1 MEFMTADQINEKLI
15 SLTRNERK
23 LTHEILNHIILFQ
36 KVGGYL
42 KLGYS
47 SMHQYL
53 TRALGYSDDMSYR
66 RLKAAQLMEDVPEVE
81 DKLKSGELNLTQA
94 SLIQKS
100 VETAQKEKGTKV
112 SKETKEKIIQSIE
125 KMNNFE
131 TKSILASELDLTP
144 KLDDKVSPQSNNT
157 VRVELN
163 LTQEQYEK
171 LKLVQSLLSHM
182 IPDQNLASVVEFL
195 LDQNLNKNSF
205 TKEIMTRSFKL
216 SPKEINQEKSN
227 SNKQRYIPLSVK
239 QALFKRSKGSCEF
252 VSKAGVRCQNRYKL
266 QIDHYEVPFSQGGE
280 NSIENCKLLCSNHNL
295 HRASLAGIGFEMTS
309 KFSTTS
315 TVASIRHQY

>member
-53 TRALGYSDDMSYR
+53 TRALGYSNDMSYR

-112 SKETKEKIIQSIE
+112 SKETKAKIIQSIE

-131 TKSILASELDLTP
+131 TKSILASELEITP

-163 LTQEQYEK
+163 LTQEQYKK
-171 LKLVQSLLSHM
+171 LKLVQSLLSHK
-182 IPDQNLASVVEFL
+182 IPDQNLASVIELL
-195 LDQNLNKNSF
+195 LDQNLNKNSI
-205 TKEIMTRSFKL
+205 TKDRMTRGFMLNPSKVHQRKAE
-216 SPKEINQEKSN
+216 PNQK
-227 SNKQRYIPLSVK
+227 RYIPTSVK
-239 QALFKRSKGSCEF
+239 QAGYFTLECFSCKGEGTQENQF
-252 VSKAGVRCQNRYKL
+252 GAER
-266 QIDHYEVPFSQGGE
+266 FE
-280 NSIENCKLLCSNHNL
+280 NSLLRNEDNKT
-295 HRASLAGIGFEMTS
+295 SLKA
-309 KFSTTS
+309 
-315 TVASIRHQY
+315 

>member
-66 RLKAAQLMEDVPEVE
+66 RLKAAQLMQDVPEVE

-112 SKETKEKIIQSIE
+112 SNETKAKIIHSNE

-131 TKSILASELDLTP
+131 TKSILVSELELTP
-144 KLDDKVSPQSNNT
+144 KFDDKVSPQSNNT

-171 LKLVQSLLSHM
+171 LKLVQSLLSHK
-182 IPDQNLASVVEFL
+182 IPDQNLSSVIELL
-195 LDQNLNKNSF
+195 LDQSLNKNSF
-205 TKEIMTRSFKL
+205 TKDRMTRSFRLNPRKVDQKKAE
-216 SPKEINQEKSN
+216 PNQK
-227 SNKQRYIPLSVK
+227 RYIPIFVK
-239 QALFKRSKGSCEF
+239 QALFKRSNGCCEF
-252 VSKAGVRCQNRYKL
+252 ISKEGIRCQSRYKL
-266 QIDHYEVPFSQGGE
+266 QVDHFEVPFSQGGE
-280 NSIENCKLLCSNHNL
+280 NSIENCKLLCSSHNL
-295 HRASLAGIGFEMTS
+295 HRASLAGIGFE
-309 KFSTTS
+309 TTS
-315 TVASIRHQY
+315 IFPTPPPLFEKR

>member
-15 SLTRNERK
+15 SLSRNERK

-66 RLKAAQLMEDVPEVE
+66 RLKAAQLMQEVPEVE
-81 DKLKSGELNLTQA
+81 AKLKSGELNLTQA

-112 SKETKEKIIQSIE
+112 SKEAKVKIIQSIE

-131 TKSILASELDLTP
+131 TKSILVSELELTP
-144 KLDDKVSPQSNNT
+144 TLDDKVSPQSNNT
-157 VRVELN
+157 VRIELN
-163 LTQEQYEK
+163 LTQEQYKK
-171 LKLVQSLLSHM
+171 LKLVQSLLSHK
-182 IPDQNLASVVEFL
+182 ISDQNLASVIELL

-205 TKEIMTRSFKL
+205 TKDCMTRSFRL
-216 SPKEINQEKSN
+216 NQRKVNQRKTEPNQK
-227 SNKQRYIPLSVK
+227 RYIPAFVK
-239 QALFKRSKGSCEF
+239 QVLFKRSNGCCEF
-252 VSKAGVRCQNRYKL
+252 ISKEGVRCQSRYKL
-266 QIDHYEVPFSQGGE
+266 QIDHFEVPFSQGGE

-295 HRASLAGIGFEMTS
+295 HRASLMGIGFETTS
-309 KFSTTS
+309 KFLPSSTES
-315 TVASIRHQY
+315 FVQY